1 MSDQSAP
8 PQEGFLTRF
17 GKNPLFAS
25 SIAIFIIALALLY
38 HFWSGG
44 TPSTA
49 SRGIVYPLS
58 GQTISG
64 QQVSLYSTFP
74 LNQLALQEA
83 LRTNGEKTVLA
94 SIDYFPLPSGA
105 SKYSLNLSLQDGDTL
120 SLDQLIYNEQKDTR
134 AEFDSYDYEELPESV
149 FWEFSDTDAFID
161 SVVETEQSEIT
172 SPEFEASLTVPEG
185 GRQELLV
192 FSVGLKELSE
202 DEQAKGGYYY
212 YGYDDCQYTSLENER
227 FDWSQFQVRSV
238 DIRERKEGSIVFS
251 LQGQWGQENACY
263 FVALKSDADSATAFY
278 KSTDEEPHAAL
289 SIQELFNPDQD
300 FKSILQ
306 IDFDTPLFDT
316 KKKRDEEAEIDYR
329 LQHKKA
335 LAQLLEISP
344 PVEISPE
351 EMTLYAQKAII
362 PLPLKEQ
369 TSYQITLKAGKDA
382 YGNEFASQT
391 LPVETGELKYL
402 GLRQKEGQTIF
413 MEAPTVDVL
422 HYGVSDPTVKLCSVN
437 IEAYAK
443 IEHVVSRRS
452 EYDFSEQFLLS
463 GIDEFPTDCE
473 EIKVSLK
480 EDAYRTSVDMASLI
494 GAPAKPGLYY
504 MTFAFQGERKVSP
517 EAPANNPLFFAVV
530 DSHITMKLSKNGR
543 SLFWVNDLRTGEGV
557 AGLTLQGYQNTFVS
571 AEGFWNDAT
580 NKYEETFNSPLNT
593 QIYTSPIELG
603 KTDEDGFL
611 EVDLKS
617 EDYFNAFD
625 SWYDDTQHRSILV
638 TASDGTHLSYV
649 VSKWN
654 SGIADWNFGFN
665 PEQYDPTGQFSA
677 HLYTDRKLYSPG
689 ETVHFKAIVRENA
702 ATLEIPTGD
711 FTLTLRDPNY
721 ETISEKTIQLNDFG
735 SYLEDIAVPSDA
747 TLGIYRL
754 DLKADGDEEVE
765 YIRTAEFSVEEFQ
778 KPTFKVEVAVNSP
791 DLQNETFVDP
801 QIKEE
806 ETPWGYSYKNY
817 VKELNL
823 KADVMASYYSGGLVQ
838 DAPFTY
844 TIFKQYYYDTS
855 FWDDCYYGCYWEPYK
870 EYYSEGSGELDAA
883 GTASITIPVT
893 HETNWSDYR
902 YIVEVTVMDPSS
914 QAVTGSGSV
923 IVKIPD
929 SLRQGNPYLQV
940 ELETDNK
947 FVKEGESI
955 TLTIKPERKWE
966 VANNDRYQIVLKHRQ
981 YTTKHQKQTGGDIL
995 PQVDFEDEVIEEV
1008 LVNTSKFEQ
1017 TDEGFLQRSF
1027 RLSKDGEYVLE
1038 LMERDEADV
1047 NDYAIQTLKLYAY
1060 DPAGITNT
1068 PVVADN
1074 KIAVVA
1080 EKTSYH
1086 LGDTA
1091 KLLVRLPFSEG
1102 KALVTIEKKN
1112 VVDREIISIK
1122 GNTLIKEYIVDDT
1135 FLPNAYISVIAF
1147 KPAGNNSEAGGGAPL
1162 VRGRGSEGAQEF
1174 QPEYKVGYAEIVVD
1188 KTDKK
1193 LFLDLQPNQQTPY
1206 APRDQVTLDLT
1217 SKDRNG
1223 KPVQAEL
1230 SVAVI
1235 DEALIAIL
1243 GNIDVDILPKFFQ
1256 KIVFQTH
1263 TALTNVA
1270 MLKQLYFAR
1279 KGVVGGSGG
1288 KEGGD
1293 SIFTRTD
1300 FKNTAFYAGAVVTD
1314 AGGKAQLS
1322 FDLPDNIGDFRII
1335 TIGHSKN
1342 NFFGSTEKTISVR
1355 QEITVEE
1362 TFPLIVRLGDEM
1374 RIGATVFNNSIQ
1386 TKKVFVSLDAEGL
1399 STPDNNRQEVSI
1411 KAGERGFITW
1421 RVRVQDEKAEIVTYT
1436 ITAADEKQKGDRIQ
1450 KSAPVAK
1457 TPLIA
1462 NRLHYQ
1468 DDFQTSLEKTMSLIP
1483 DIDPEQTQIELSMS
1497 TTILAGVEK
1506 IITSLL
1512 QYPYGCIEQTI
1523 SSTLPNAIVKKFDTL
1538 LKVGIDEETLQR
1550 NLQAGIK
1557 RFASMQ
1563 TDDGGFAYWEGSN
1576 TSEPNITPYVVLAL
1590 VQMRDLGV
1598 DIPADMI
1605 QRGKEFIENQVK
1617 SLSGNIEGNRLS
1629 QLVHELHAL
1638 SRLDSGVFGTA
1649 RTLIKNRLKELTT
1662 HERIVYTLALA
1673 KKDAANYQQEID
1685 ELITSID
1692 LAKSGDSD
1700 RNWYWDSTADKA
1712 LFTQLLMLAKPDDE
1726 RIQKY
1731 IKDLYALDLGSY
1743 YYSTQAKIQ
1752 SFIAFTEYLEK
1763 TSINKPD
1770 LTVEYQLGSEN
1781 SRVRFTNANVFRKIT
1796 TTLDQVRLSNNELR
1810 FTANSTSGDAPVYV
1824 DLVIYQIPQDPSTI
1838 TAQQDK
1844 GVKVQRQYFR
1854 LGEVKETDED
1864 WWTRQERDLAPV
1876 SGGKFK
1882 VGETYLVKIT
1892 THFVDPQRMVALESY
1907 LPAGFMLLNPRFQT
1921 QQTQVGEDQW
1931 NWPFYHQ
1938 ELRSDRFFA
1947 SADYLGDQEQET
1959 TYYVRAIVPGEF
1971 LEPPVSVF
1979 PMYRPEIEGHTE
1991 FRRIVIEE

>member
-1 MSDQSAP
+1 MADQQTPTS
-8 PQEGFLTRF
+8 ENILTRF
-17 GKNPLFAS
+17 GRNPLFAS
-25 SIAIFIIALALLY
+25 SIAIVIVALALLY
-38 HFWSGG
+38 HFLSGG
-44 TPSTA
+44 SITTVSK
-49 SRGIVYPLS
+49 GIVYPIS

-64 QQVSLYSTFP
+64 QQVTLYSTFP

-83 LRTNGEKTVLA
+83 LQTNGEKTVLA
-94 SIDYFPLPSGA
+94 SLDFFPMSSGG
-105 SKYSLNLSLQDGDTL
+105 SKYVLHLSLEDGDTL
-120 SLDQLIYNEQKDTR
+120 SIDQQMYNQQKEVLLEGDATV
-134 AEFDSYDYEELPESV
+134 YEPLPENVS
-149 FWEFSDTDAFID
+149 WEFSGTDAFID
-161 SVVETEQSEIT
+161 SVGETEQSEIT
-172 SPEFEASLTVPEG
+172 DPEFAASISGKEG
-185 GRQELLV
+185 VRHDLLV
-192 FSVGLKELSE
+192 FSLGLKEPPAE
-202 DEQAKGGYYY
+202 AEGKDAYY
-212 YGYDDCQYTSLENER
+212 YGYNDCQYSSLENDR
-227 FDWSQFQVRSV
+227 LDWSRFQVRSV
-238 DIRERKEGSIVFS
+238 DIREREENRITFS
-251 LQGQWGQENACY
+251 PQGNWGQENACY
-263 FVALKSDADSATAFY
+263 FVALKADADSVAAFY

-316 KKKRDEEAEIDYR
+316 KKKREVEAEIDYR
-329 LQHKKA
+329 LQHKRA
-335 LAQLLEISP
+335 LAQLLQVSP
-344 PVEISPE
+344 AVDINPE
-351 EMTLYAQKAII
+351 EMTLYAQKALI
-362 PLPLKEQ
+362 PLPLKEK
-369 TSYQITLKAGKDA
+369 TAYQITLESGKDA
-382 YGNEFASQT
+382 YGREFASQT

-402 GLRQKEGQTIF
+402 GLRQKETQTIF
-413 MEAPTVDVL
+413 MDAPTVDVL
-422 HYGVSDPTVKLCSVN
+422 HYGVGDPTVKLCSVN

-463 GIDEFPTDCE
+463 GIDEFPTNCE
-473 EIKVSLK
+473 ETKLDLS
-480 EDAYRTSVDMASLI
+480 EEGYRTSVDMASLL
-494 GAPAKPGLYY
+494 GSPAKPGLYY

-517 EAPANNPLFFAVV
+517 EAPANNPLFFAIV

-557 AGLTLQGYQNTFVS
+557 PGLTLQGYQNTFVS
-571 AEGFWNDAT
+571 AEGFWNYDT
-580 NKYEETFNSPLNT
+580 DQYEETFNSPLNT
-593 QIYTSPIELG
+593 QIYSSPIELG
-603 KTDEDGFL
+603 KTGEDGFL

-625 SWYDDTQHRSILV
+625 SWYEDTQHRSILV
-638 TASDGTHLSYV
+638 VASDGNHLSYV

-654 SGIADWNFGFN
+654 SGIADWNFGFQ

-689 ETVHFKAIVRENA
+689 ETVHFKAIVRENL
-702 ATLEIPTGD
+702 ATLEIPTRE
-711 FTLTLRDPNY
+711 FTLSLRDPNY

-735 SYLEDIAVPSDA
+735 SYLEDIVMPADA

-754 DLKADGDEEVE
+754 DLKADGNDQVE

-778 KPTFKVEVAVNSP
+778 KPTFKVEVSVNSP
-791 DLQNETFVDP
+791 DLQNETFFDP
-801 QIKEE
+801 EIEEE

-817 VKELNL
+817 IKDL
-823 KADVMASYYSGGLVQ
+823 KLEADVIASYYSGGLVK

-844 TIFKQYYYDTS
+844 TVFKQYYYDTS
-855 FWDDCYYGCYWEPYK
+855 FWDNCYYGCYWEPYK
-870 EYYSEGSGELDAA
+870 EYYTEGAGQLDTA
-883 GTASITIPVT
+883 GTASITIPVV

-902 YIVEVTVMDPSS
+902 YIVEVTVSDPSS

-929 SLRQGNPYLQV
+929 NLRQGNPYLQV

-955 TLTIKPERKWE
+955 TLTLKPERKWE
-966 VANNDRYQIVLKHRQ
+966 AANNDRYQIVLKHRQ

-1008 LVNTSKFEQ
+1008 LVNTSKIEQ
-1017 TDEGFLQRSF
+1017 TEEGFLQRSF
-1027 RLSKDGEYVLE
+1027 RLPKDGEYLLE

-1047 NDYAIQTLKLYAY
+1047 NDYAIKTLKLYAY
-1060 DPAGITNT
+1060 DPEGITNT

-1112 VVDREIISIK
+1112 VVDREIIDLK
-1122 GNTLIKEYIVDDT
+1122 GNTLIKEYTVDDT

-1147 KPAGNNSEAGGGAPL
+1147 RPSRETG
-1162 VRGRGSEGAQEF
+1162 V

-1193 LFLDLQPNQQTPY
+1193 LYLDIQTNQPATSNQQPVFS
-1206 APRDQVTLDLT
+1206 PRDTVTLDLT
-1217 SKDRNG
+1217 SKDRND
-1223 KPVQAEL
+1223 KPVQSEL

-1288 KEGGD
+1288 KEGGE

-1314 AGGKAQLS
+1314 TNGKAQLS

-1342 NFFGSTEKTISVR
+1342 NFFGSSEKTISVR

-1374 RIGATVFNNSIQ
+1374 RIGATVFNNSSQ
-1386 TKKVFVSLDAEGL
+1386 AKKVFVSLDAEGL
-1399 STPDNNRQEVSI
+1399 TTPDNNRQEVEI
-1411 KAGERGFITW
+1411 EAGERSFVTW
-1421 RVRVQDEKAEIVTYT
+1421 RVRVQDDTTEAVTYT
-1436 ITAADEKQKGDRIQ
+1436 ITAADEQQRGDRIQ

-1468 DDFQTSLEKTMSLIP
+1468 DDFQTSLEKTMNLIP
-1483 DIDPEQTQIELSMS
+1483 DIDPEQTRIELSMS

-1512 QYPYGCIEQTI
+1512 QYPYGCIEQLI

-1538 LKVGIDEETLQR
+1538 LKVGIDQETLQR

-1576 TSEPNITPYVVLAL
+1576 TSEPHITPYVVLAL

-1598 DIPADMI
+1598 DVPADMI
-1605 QRGKEFIENQVK
+1605 QHGKEFIENQVK
-1617 SLSGNIEGNRLS
+1617 ALLGNIEGTRLS

-1649 RTLIKNRLKELTT
+1649 RTLIKNRLDQLTT
-1662 HERIVYTLALA
+1662 HERIVYGLALA

-1685 ELITSID
+1685 ELIESVD
-1692 LAKSGDSD
+1692 LANAGDSD
-1700 RNWYWDSTADKA
+1700 RNWYWDATADKA
-1712 LFTQLLMLAKPDDE
+1712 LFTQLLMLAKPDHED
-1726 RIQKY
+1726 IPKY

-1752 SFIAFTEYLEK
+1752 SFITFTQYLEK
-1763 TSINKPD
+1763 SSINKPD
-1770 LTVEYQLGSEN
+1770 LTVEYQLGTERG
-1781 SRVRFTNANVFRKIT
+1781 RVRFTDANVFRKVS

-1810 FTANSTSGDAPVYV
+1810 FTAKSNNGSAPVYV
-1824 DLVIYQIPQDPSTI
+1824 DLVIYQIPEDPTTI

-1844 GVKVQRQYFR
+1844 GVKVQRQYFS
-1854 LGEVKETDED
+1854 LGQVKETDEG
-1864 WWTRQERDLAPV
+1864 WWNRQERDLAPV
-1876 SGGKFK
+1876 SGGTFK
-1882 VGETYLVKIT
+1882 VGETYLVKVT
-1892 THFVDPQRMVALESY
+1892 TDFVDPQRMVALESY

-1938 ELRSDRFFA
+1938 ELRADRFFA
-1947 SADYLGDQEQET
+1947 SADYLGNQPYET

-1991 FRRIVIEE
+1991 FRRIIIEE